1 MAEFSFLSVLISV
14 ILGLAVTEI
23 LEGFRKL
30 LLSRTRIQIYWPVIG
45 WAFLVL
51 LVCFEYWWS
60 MFRMRTHHDWTFQQF
75 AIMVLQTTLI
85 YMVAGLVFPDFLG
98 EAIVDLKESFYA
110 HCRWFFSLG
119 VAIIIV
125 SVCSHLLV
133 DDKLPKP
140 ANLIFEAIFG
150 VTLFIGALTRR
161 EWYHKTL
168 VVFTNAAFV
177 LYTMLLFARLR

>member
-1 MAEFSFLSVLISV
+1 
-14 ILGLAVTEI
+14 
-23 LEGFRKL
+23 
-30 LLSRTRIQIYWPVIG
+30 
-45 WAFLVL
+45 
-51 LVCFEYWWS
+51 
-60 MFRMRTHHDWTFQQF
+60 
-75 AIMVLQTTLI
+75 
-85 YMVAGLVFPDFLG
+85 MVAGLLFPDFFG

-110 HCRWFFSLG
+110 HRRWFFLLG

-125 SVCSHLLV
+125 SVCKHLLV
-133 DDKLPKP
+133 DGKLPRP

-177 LYTMLLFARLR
+177 LYIMLLYARMR